1 LIPPQIPFPSDD
13 RLQGIISGSCKSTLF
28 YPSGNSYEISGS
40 PKEGH
45 GKIENN
51 EEIDRGKNTEEFFKE
66 RFFKKGK
73 ESFPAVKRVGLFKV
87 EKDSYASFA
96 QGIQAL
102 GNHFVSRGDRVLI
115 KPNLVQPR
123 PPGSGEVTNVA
134 VIEAVARYCLDAG
147 ASRVVI
153 GEGPTYYQ
161 SESRLRDCFTETGVA
176 AMAGRL
182 GIDWVLFDEHRYR
195 TFRGVPGVTPKEFR
209 VTEFAF
215 DCDQFINVP
224 VLKTHFITA
233 ITLSMKNL
241 KGCLKRE
248 DKPRFHDG
256 DLNRAVV
263 ELNRIIRP
271 TLNVIDCTHH
281 RVKESGGAKGIK
293 DGQYSDGGWM
303 IAGKDIVATD
313 AVGSALMGLDP
324 EQIPMIR
331 LAAAAGLGE
340 SSLSRIE
347 ILGENLKAVQFR
359 VKLPREQLRQSF
371 PTLEILGAE
380 KACSGCLIPVL
391 SSLST
396 LEERGLRPGRPL
408 TLCLGRD
415 GAIPDSGSCLRI
427 GDCARTGDG
436 GESTGVGGCPPRRE
450 EILSRLLHW
459 GEEGAGKPKGKSK

>member
-1 LIPPQIPFPSDD
+1 MAVARVSLVKGDQNLHAAFGEAI
-13 RLQGIISGSCKSTLF
+13 RELGT
-28 YPSGNSYEISGS
+28 
-40 PKEGH
+40 
-45 GKIENN
+45 KIV
-51 EEIDRGKNTEEFFKE
+51 
-66 RFFKKGK
+66 
-73 ESFPAVKRVGLFKV
+73 A
-87 EKDSYASFA
+87 
-96 QGIQAL
+96 
-102 GNHFVSRGDRVLI
+102 RGDRVLI

-123 PPGSGEVTNVA
+123 SPGSGEITNVA

-176 AMAGRL
+176 PMTRRL
-182 GIDWVLFDEHRYR
+182 GIEWVLFDEHRYR
-195 TFRGVPGVTPKEFR
+195 TFRGVPGVTPREFR
-209 VTEFAF
+209 ITEFAF

-224 VLKTHFITA
+224 VLKTHFITT

-248 DKPRFHDG
+248 DKPRFHDD

-271 TLNVIDCTHH
+271 SLNVIDCTHH
-281 RVKESGGAKGIK
+281 GMKEAAGARGKK
-293 DGQYSDGGWM
+293 DGQPPDGGWM
-303 IAGKDIVATD
+303 IVGKDIVATD
-313 AVGSALMGLDP
+313 AVGSALMGMDP

-340 SSLSRIE
+340 GNLSRIE

-359 VKLPREQLRQSF
+359 VKLPREQLRKSF
-371 PTLEILGAE
+371 PSLEILGAE

-391 SSLST
+391 SSLSA
-396 LEERGLRPGRPL
+396 LEERGIRPGLPL

-415 GAIPDSGSCLRI
+415 GAIPDSGRCLRI
-427 GDCARTGDG
+427 GDCARAGDG
-436 GESTGVGGCPPRRE
+436 EESAGLEGCPPRRE
-450 EILSRLLHW
+450 EILSRLLEW
-459 GEEGAGKPKGKSK
+459 GEKESARPKQKPR

>member
-1 LIPPQIPFPSDD
+1 MMERVSIVKADKDPHSAFLKAIRD
-13 RLQGIISGSCKSTLF
+13 LGL
-28 YPSGNSYEISGS
+28 
-40 PKEGH
+40 
-45 GKIENN
+45 KI
-51 EEIDRGKNTEEFFKE
+51 
-66 RFFKKGK
+66 
-73 ESFPAVKRVGLFKV
+73 VG
-87 EKDSYASFA
+87 
-96 QGIQAL
+96 
-102 GNHFVSRGDRVLI
+102 RGDRVLI

-123 PPGSGEVTNVA
+123 SPGSGEVTNVA

-176 AMAGRL
+176 EMARRL
-182 GIDWVLFDEHRYR
+182 GIEWVLFDEHRYR
-195 TFRGVPGVTPKEFR
+195 TFRGVPGVTPREFR

-215 DCDQFINVP
+215 ECEQFINVP
-224 VLKTHFITA
+224 VLKTHFITT

-248 DKPRFHDG
+248 DKPRFHDF

-271 TLNVIDCTHH
+271 TLNVIDCTH
-281 RVKESGGAKGIK
+281 RKMNGEDEQRGKKRGGGF
-293 DGQYSDGGWM
+293 DGGLM
-303 IAGKDIVATD
+303 IAGEDIVATD
-313 AVGSALMGLDP
+313 SVGSALMGMDP

-340 SSLSRIE
+340 SNLARIE
-347 ILGENLKAVQFR
+347 ILGENLKALQFR
-359 VKLPREQLRQSF
+359 VKLPREQLRKSF
-371 PTLEILGAE
+371 PSLEILGAE

-391 SSLST
+391 SSLSA
-396 LEERGLRPGRPL
+396 LEEKGIRLARPL
-408 TLCLGRD
+408 TICLGRD
-415 GAIPDSGSCLRI
+415 GAVPDSGRCLRI

-436 GESTGVGGCPPRRE
+436 GEGAGIEGCPPRRD

-459 GEEGAGKPKGKSK
+459 GEKGTERPKRKPREI